1 MMLRSEISTGTHISI
16 LTNDHSTSLI
26 YVRKDQ
32 LTNSLRWIKAVTI
45 LERASKLVLLD
56 PEETSEHAN
65 QWGFHELNRGSPIP
79 PGYLESP
86 RYRVPSEF
94 EEVKYALEHLLAA
107 CGDDGVFPVE
117 KKLEA
122 TKYGKEEVVISPAV
136 ILFVSPSFFLPS
148 SFLPSVYPLHERSPG
163 SFSLSFPLRSAGR
176 RETIGHGHR

>member
-1 MMLRSEISTGTHISI
+1 M
-16 LTNDHSTSLI
+16 NDPSTSFI
-26 YVRKDQ
+26 YARKDQ

-65 QWGFHELNRGSPIP
+65 QWGYHELNRGSPIP

-122 TKYGKEEVVISPAV
+122 TKFGREEVVISPAV
-136 ILFVSPSFFLPS
+136 ILFVSPFLLPSSFFLLPFSFFLPPS
-148 SFLPSVYPLHERSPG
+148 LLPLCVS
-163 SFSLSFPLRSAGR
+163 SAGKITR
-176 RETIGHGHR
+176 ILQPLM